1 MARRHRRRD
10 HEKPGPAGFLVVDK
24 PQGWTSHDVVDA
36 ARGWLGT
43 RRVGHLG
50 TLDPLATG
58 VLPLAIREATKLVPF
73 LEGGRK
79 SYRGSI
85 RLGEET
91 NTLDAEGSVVRRHT
105 GPLPSEGEVREAM
118 AAFVGEIEQIPPMF
132 SAVKRDGV
140 PLHRLARAGREVARS
155 PKRVSIDRL
164 ELVKYTPPSVE
175 IEVDCSA
182 GTYVRALASDL
193 GTRLGCGAHLEALH
207 RTLSGPFV
215 QDQAARVDTL
225 AQEAERGVLEDRLIH
240 PVNALGMPVLRL
252 EAREVARVIQG
263 GELVGGRAPVP
274 PGTMMAAL
282 EPGGTLLAVMEMKP
296 GRRIR
301 PVRVLKSAGA
311 TGRERSLAPS
321 P

>member
-1 MARRHRRRD
+1 MARRRRERD

-24 PQGWTSHDVVDA
+24 PQKWTSHDGVDA

-79 SYRGSI
+79 AYRGSI
-85 RLGEET
+85 RFGEDT
-91 NTLDAEGSVVRRHT
+91 DTLDAEGTIIRRWD
-105 GPLPSEGEVREAM
+105 GPLPGESAVREAM
-118 AAFVGEIEQIPPMF
+118 ATFRGEIEQIPPMY

-140 PLHRLARAGREVARS
+140 PLHRIAREGRVVERA
-155 PKRVSIDRL
+155 PKRVRIDRL
-164 ELVKYTPPSVE
+164 ELIKYTPPILE

-193 GTRLGCGAHLEALH
+193 GALLGCGGHLQILH
-207 RTLSGPFV
+207 RTVSGPF
-215 QDQAARVDTL
+215 DETQA
-225 AQEAERGVLEDRLIH
+225 QQAERLAEEAKRGEIERRLIH

-252 EAREVARVIQG
+252 EAPEVERVIHG
-263 GELVGGRAPVP
+263 GDLLGGGSPAA
-274 PGTMMAAL
+274 PGTLLAAL
-282 EPGGTLLAVMEMKP
+282 EPGGNLLAVMEMKP

-301 PVRVLKSAGA
+301 PVRVLK
-311 TGRERSLAPS
+311 R
-321 P
+321 